1 MMADDGGRLV
11 NLLPAMADVDRFVD
25 PTGPGGAE
33 PGGEQLGG
41 IEPGPSAALA
51 LTLPRWLAIGAALE
65 VAIAGAVEGL
75 LLFTHSTRGA
85 SPFAW
90 PLGLGATVGWLL
102 IFAMLRTEDSRLAR
116 ELRTA
121 RTGTPVLRALV
132 ARRGMELPFLA
143 RWSSSKLG
151 AAAVLLA
158 DGDREGAI
166 DALGAASV
174 LMRGGRLDRLRA
186 IVDADLERKTGT
198 AAGLERCVQRLR
210 QATPVGNREADLYR
224 VHVLVKAVLEQGD
237 GVTAVELATSLGR
250 SADDDERVYATW
262 LRVWFDLDGEG
273 GEDAGEGQGEGQ
285 RSEPAAD
292 EAAEESD
299 GGHPWPALS
308 EGDLR
313 MATLAARA
321 HGAGS
326 LVSKLTLRLSAI
338 ARAAA
343 RG

>member
-1 MMADDGGRLV
+1 M
-11 NLLPAMADVDRFVD
+11 
-25 PTGPGGAE
+25 
-33 PGGEQLGG
+33 
-41 IEPGPSAALA
+41 
-51 LTLPRWLAIGAALE
+51 TLPRWLAVGVALE
-65 VAIAGAVEGL
+65 VAIAAAVEGL
-75 LLFTHSTRGA
+75 LLFTHSTRGVSA
-85 SPFAW
+85 LAW
-90 PLGLGATVGWLL
+90 PLGLGATIGWLL
-102 IFAMLRTEDSRLAR
+102 IFTMLRAEESRLAR

-158 DGDREGAI
+158 DGDREGAL

-174 LMRGGRLDRLRA
+174 LMRGGRLDRLRT
-186 IVDADLERKTGT
+186 IVDADLERKSGT
-198 AAGLERCVQRLR
+198 AAGLERCVERLR

-262 LRVWFDLDGEG
+262 LRVWFDLDAEG
-273 GEDAGEGQGEGQ
+273 GGGAGEEQSGERGGDE
-285 RSEPAAD
+285 SAD
-292 EAAEESD
+292 EAGDLGRLAGGDGSD
-299 GGHPWPALS
+299 PWPALS
-308 EGDLR
+308 EGELR
-313 MATLAARA
+313 VATLAARA
-321 HGAGS
+321 QGAES

-338 ARAAA
+338 ARAAP
-343 RG
+343 GG